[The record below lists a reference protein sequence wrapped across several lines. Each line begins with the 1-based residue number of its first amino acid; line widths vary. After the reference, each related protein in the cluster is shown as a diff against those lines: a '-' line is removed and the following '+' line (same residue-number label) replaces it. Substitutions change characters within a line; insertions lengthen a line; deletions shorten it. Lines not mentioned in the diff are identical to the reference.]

1 MASANIKRNDDEAL
15 KGYSSFLKGKQ
26 EAQLMSNVTVL
37 DKEHQREVN
46 ERMRVILVD
55 WLTDVAEH
63 FKLNDRTF

>member
-1 MASANIKRNDDEAL
+1 MASANIKRNDGKAL